1 MARGMC
7 GVAVLA
13 RFRAERCRGA
23 RPRLRAVSQLVACAR
38 DPIVSIVFD
47 PILSVLQR
55 LKAADVLN
63 PAAYPLNE
71 DPPTVPDLRR
81 NGL

>member
-1 MARGMC
+1 
-7 GVAVLA
+7 
-13 RFRAERCRGA
+13 
-23 RPRLRAVSQLVACAR
+23 
-38 DPIVSIVFD
+38 VSIVFD

-63 PAAYPLNE
+63 AAAYPLNE

>member
-1 MARGMC
+1 MARGIC
-7 GVAVLA
+7 GVE
-13 RFRAERCRGA
+13 ERGRVCRG
-23 RPRLRAVSQLVACAR
+23 VSQLVACAR
-38 DPIVSIVFD
+38 DPIVSVVFD

-63 PAAYPLNE
+63 AAAYPLNE